1 MGPLEVEHNERLRDL
16 NKQFYGKTVTLD
28 KSTRIHLED
37 HQSEIRRIWAY
48 LDTLAAKPDPDPS
61 EALKVAVE
69 ALRTT
74 AINRLPFTEERN
86 TYDDGFTN
94 GLLYALARLRE
105 LGVTE

>member
-1 MGPLEVEHNERLRDL
+1 MGKLEEALLNERAKEHGSRLAD
-16 NKQFYGKTVTLD
+16 D
-28 KSTRIHLED
+28 A
-37 HQSEIRRIWAY
+37 IRMFARACDAINGPS
-48 LDTLAAKPDPDPS
+48 AKPDPDQS

-105 LGVTE
+105 LGVMG